1 MLKTNDSDASI
12 ALLKRFLS
20 RALSIKYFYITCLL
34 LFVTTAFLYNKYSQK
49 VYKVNASI
57 IPSKNDASTLLSSNE
72 LFRSIGTLQTD
83 KNIETEMNNLKSFAL
98 VNATI
103 NKMNFEISYLKSKN
117 EFFKQTTELFNDC
130 PYFVTIDKSHQ
141 QPIETK
147 FNVVILNDATYRL
160 SASQNKV
167 SLYNYLDN
175 RIVSENVTL
184 YIDTI
189 CKFNE
194 TIENR
199 FFKFSLTYNKENQ
212 TSKPEPG
219 VLYYF
224 TLDHLDYLAMAYLEK
239 LDIKRV
245 SPMASIITI
254 QFKGQNPKK
263 TISFLNSFINT
274 YLEDNLAKK
283 NKIALSTL
291 NFIDSQI
298 SEMSDT
304 LALSETKLRNY
315 RSTNQVMDLSFQG
328 QRLFEQMTQTE
339 TDRAN
344 LRVQER
350 YYNYILENF
359 KTNKDIS
366 GVVPPSAMNVA
377 DPIMNQLI
385 TELQSLNS
393 QRAGIVANNNS
404 SKNLFLGQIDNKI
417 KFQKQAIIENV
428 TNNLNTLS
436 LSINELNYR
445 ADKIS
450 KEISQVPKTELNMV
464 SIQRKFNVNSTVYT
478 YLLQKRSE
486 AAISL
491 ASNYPD
497 YEMLEPARD
506 VQSVMV
512 APKRK
517 LDLAIA
523 IFMALLIPSLY
534 IIGKDL
540 FNDRI
545 MSYYDVEHILNR
557 SIIGVIYSNDRKTES
572 VVTDFPGTPISESFR
587 NLRGSLFFKL
597 KAQQSK
603 VILVTSSLPGDGKSF
618 ISFNLAASIASVG
631 YKTVILDCDLRRPS
645 LHKKFGKENSV
656 GLTNYMDNNASL
668 EEICN
673 KTVVENLYFIPAGP
687 IIPNPSEQ
695 IESGVLDDLINKLK
709 KEYEYIIIDTT
720 PIGIVADASLLIKYA
735 SQILLVSRNNFTN
748 KDILAGVI
756 DNLNSKQIANYDVVF
771 NDLSFK
777 KSPYKNYSN
786 YYLKK

>member
-20 RALSIKYFYITCLL
+20 RALSIKYFYIICLL
-34 LFVTTAFLYNKYSQK
+34 LFVSTAFLYNKYSQK

-83 KNIETEMNNLKSFAL
+83 KNIETEINNLKSFAL

-117 EFFKQTTELFNDC
+117 GFFKQTTELYNDC

-212 TSKPEPG
+212 PSKPEPG

-224 TLDHLDYLAMAYLEK
+224 TLDHLDYLAMAYLGK

-254 QFKGQNPKK
+254 QFKGQNPQK

-339 TDRAN
+339 TDRTN

-506 VQSVMV
+506 VQSVLV

-587 NLRGSLFFKL
+587 NLRGSLFLKL

>member
-20 RALSIKYFYITCLL
+20 RALSIKYFYIICLL

-72 LFRSIGTLQTD
+72 LFRSLGTLQTD
-83 KNIETEMNNLKSFAL
+83 KNIETEINNLKSFAL
-98 VNATI
+98 VSATI
-103 NKMNFEISYLKSKN
+103 TKMNFEISYLKGKN
-117 EFFKQTTELFNDC
+117 GFFKETSELYTDN
-130 PYFVTIDKSHQ
+130 PYSVNIDKSHQ
-141 QPIETK
+141 QPIQTK
-147 FNVVILNDATYRL
+147 FNVVILNDATFRL
-160 SASQNKV
+160 TASQKKV
-167 SLYNYLDN
+167 SLYNYVDN
-175 RIVSENVTL
+175 RIVSENITL
-184 YIDTI
+184 NIDTI

-199 FFKFSLTYNKENQ
+199 FLKFSLTYNKENQ
-212 TSKPEPG
+212 PLKPEPG
-219 VLYYF
+219 VYYYF
-224 TLDHLDYLAMAYLEK
+224 TLDHLDYLSMAYLGK

-245 SPMASIITI
+245 SPLASIITI
-254 QFKGQNPKK
+254 QFKGQNPQK

-283 NKIALSTL
+283 NKIALKTL
-291 NFIDSQI
+291 NFIDTQI

-304 LALSETKLRNY
+304 LALSETKLRNF

-445 ADKIS
+445 ADKVS

-464 SIQRKFNVNSTVYT
+464 GIQRKFNVNSTFLT

-506 VQSVMV
+506 AQSVMV

-517 LDLAIA
+517 LDLAVA
-523 IFMALLIPSLY
+523 IFMALLIPSLF

-545 MSYYDVEHILNR
+545 MSYHDVEHILNR
-557 SIIGVIYSNDRKTES
+557 SIIGVIYSNDKKTES

-587 NLRGSLFFKL
+587 NLRGSLFLKL

-631 YKTVILDCDLRRPS
+631 YKTIILDCDLRRPS
-645 LHKKFGKENSV
+645 LHKKFNIDNST
-656 GLTNYMDNNASL
+656 GLTNYMTNNASI
-668 EEICN
+668 EEITN
-673 KTVVENLYFIPAGP
+673 KTAVENLLFIPAGP
-687 IIPNPSEQ
+687 VIPNPSEQ

-720 PIGIVADASLLIKYA
+720 PTGIVADASLLIKYA
-735 SQILLVSRNNFTN
+735 SQILIVSRNNVPDCARPLGVGSQCAC
-748 KDILAGVI
+748 KAIL
-756 DNLNSKQIANYDVVF
+756 VV
-771 NDLSFK
+771 SAQ
-777 KSPYKNYSN
+777 
-786 YYLKK
+786 

>member
-20 RALSIKYFYITCLL
+20 RALSIKYFYIICLL
-34 LFVTTAFLYNKYSQK
+34 LFVSTAFLYNKYSQK

-83 KNIETEMNNLKSFAL
+83 KNIETEINNLKSFAL

-117 EFFKQTTELFNDC
+117 GFFKQTTELYNDC

-212 TSKPEPG
+212 PSKPEPG

-224 TLDHLDYLAMAYLEK
+224 TLDHLDYLAMAYLGK

-254 QFKGQNPKK
+254 QFKGQNPQK

-339 TDRAN
+339 TDRTN

-506 VQSVMV
+506 VQSVLV

-587 NLRGSLFFKL
+587 NLRGSLFLKL

-695 IESGVLDDLINKLK
+695 VESGVLDDLINKLK